1 VNIANYLLFYV
12 TNCLLKL
19 HTFVC
24 FDGLFINTYLNIIS
38 HMKTKLIT
46 LITVI
51 ALFYQPVKSYSRIYD
66 VANKSS
72 LSGEMTH
79 ATIPPMGLTTNYALY
94 STNGS
99 VSNSGITFITGDLG
113 TNVGQTTGFDAL
125 HVKGIIHSIPDGATN
140 MCSGDL
146 LTLYNSLNLMVPN
159 VELLNSDQFGHNM
172 ILTPQVYHFNAATM
186 LTDTLYLNGI
196 GDPNAVFVI
205 QIHGA
210 LTTAANSR
218 VILMNGATPKNIF
231 WKIEGAI
238 TLNENSVFR
247 GMVVVNNGAIV
258 MKPGCLLDGAA
269 FTTDGSISVTSST
282 VVNPYSGVST
292 AIDNLDTQN
301 PVFELTVAPN
311 PFGTF
316 TTINLKNDSKYMN
329 CDFRIYNA
337 SGVEVMNSKVSKQV
351 ITLDTSR
358 LKTGVYFYKL
368 TDKNKIIQS
377 GKLISQQ

>member
-1 VNIANYLLFYV
+1 
-12 TNCLLKL
+12 
-19 HTFVC
+19 
-24 FDGLFINTYLNIIS
+24 
-38 HMKTKLIT
+38 M
-46 LITVI
+46 
-51 ALFYQPVKSYSRIYD
+51 
-66 VANKSS
+66 
-72 LSGEMTH
+72 
-79 ATIPPMGLTTNYALY
+79 
-94 STNGS
+94 
-99 VSNSGITFITGDLG
+99 
-113 TNVGQTTGFDAL
+113 
-125 HVKGIIHSIPDGATN
+125 
-140 MCSGDL
+140 
-146 LTLYNSLNLMVPN
+146 
-159 VELLNSDQFGHNM
+159 
-172 ILTPQVYHFNAATM
+172 
-186 LTDTLYLNGI
+186 NGI